1 MPIYIFVQLCFLV
14 SQNRSSAAGGRRT
27 KILQRRRHRRRM
39 GCNAAAEKRPQSPS
53 PSMSFLLGRERE
65 VESICTHPRI
75 HYNPIYY
82 AVSHSP
88 ASSAELSHFRWRGRK
103 DYISHLLLSEIWVGL
118 SLSFTQNISKL
129 IEAALPTTF
138 SYMFLLVPSP
148 LACLLAI
155 FLPER

>member
-1 MPIYIFVQLCFLV
+1 MHVYIFVQLCFLV

-53 PSMSFLLGRERE
+53 SPPMPFLLGRERE

-75 HYNPIYY
+75 HYNPIYC

-88 ASSAELSHFRWRGRK
+88 ASSAELSHFRWRGRGK
-103 DYISHLLLSEIWVGL
+103 ITSLISSLSPSSRAKSGSASL
-118 SLSFTQNISKL
+118 SLSPRTSRN
-129 IEAALPTTF
+129 
-138 SYMFLLVPSP
+138 
-148 LACLLAI
+148 
-155 FLPER
+155 